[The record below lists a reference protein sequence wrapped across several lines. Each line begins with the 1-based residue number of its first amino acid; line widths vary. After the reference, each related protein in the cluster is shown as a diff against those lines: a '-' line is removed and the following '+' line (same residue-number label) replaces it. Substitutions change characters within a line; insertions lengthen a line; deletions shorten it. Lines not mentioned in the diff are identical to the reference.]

1 MKTVLMWGH
10 NIIFALTV
18 CEIKKK
24 SLNYCQYSLLFET
37 LSISET
43 DRKILNLRGL
53 YQKRDLTVL
62 QSKFIDDSDGQCRMY
77 KV

>member
-1 MKTVLMWGH
+1 MWVH
-10 NIIFALTV
+10 NIIFALRN
-18 CEIKKK
+18 KKK
-24 SLNYCQYSLLFET
+24 SLNYRRYSLLFGT
-37 LSISET
+37 LSIAKI

-62 QSKFIDDSDGQCRMY
+62 QSEFTDDSDGQCRMH